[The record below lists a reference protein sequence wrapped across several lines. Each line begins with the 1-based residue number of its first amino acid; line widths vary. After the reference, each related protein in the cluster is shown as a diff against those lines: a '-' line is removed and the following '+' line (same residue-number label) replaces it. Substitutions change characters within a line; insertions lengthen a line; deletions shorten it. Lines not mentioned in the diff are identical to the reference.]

1 MSVYQ
6 QALENAFHV
15 ILAYCHLFD
24 SQRTVYA
31 YLGLFNLYPCITSIN
46 NLH

>member
-6 QALENAFHV
+6 QALKNAFHV
-15 ILAYCHLFD
+15 ILAYYRLFD
-24 SQRTVYA
+24 THRTVYT
-31 YLGLFNLYPCITSIN
+31 YLGQFNLYPCITSII